1 VAAKEIEELIVGNF
15 DVSNFEDD
23 TGAIADE
30 AMDRLAE
37 TDEVFAG
44 ESALYA

>member
-1 VAAKEIEELIVGNF
+1 MAAKEIEELIVGNLT
-15 DVSNFEDD
+15 NFEDK

-37 TDEVFAG
+37 TDEVFAD
-44 ESALYA
+44 ESALCA

>member
-1 VAAKEIEELIVGNF
+1 MAAKEIEELIVGNF
-15 DVSNFEDD
+15 DVSNFEDK
-23 TGAIADE
+23 TGSIADE

-37 TDEVFAG
+37 TDEVFAD